1 MNTSTPPIDLRNPY
15 VRAIAF
21 GRMAGVLGLQI
32 IIVAVGW
39 QLYELT
45 NSAWSLGIVGIIEL
59 VPVLLLMV
67 PAGNLADRMA
77 RRNMAIYAQIVMFA
91 AAVGLMAIAAR
102 QNHGLGHLRA
112 AHALRIKVLFMRE
125 LEARLFG
132 RLVGQ

>member
-91 AAVGLMAIAAR
+91 AAVGLMVAA
-102 QNHGLGHLRA
+102 A
-112 AHALRIKVLFMRE
+112 TYAPTWMIYVMIV
-125 LEARLFG
+125 
-132 RLVGQ
+132 LVGV